1 MNKIPVTES
10 AVVQRVKRKLAQ
22 TSGRLKLNCWHSR
35 AQRELGR
42 YAVLNSCNWFEWGT
56 DDLTSLARDFGV
68 LGDHEAIEE
77 A

>member
-22 TSGRLKLNCWHSR
+22 TSGRLKLNHWHSR

-42 YAVLNSCNWFEWGT
+42 YAVLNSCSFEWGT
-56 DDLTSLARDFGV
+56 DDLTSLAREFGV